1 MKLVAMMLT
10 RNEANRYLKWTI
22 PSLLSFCDEVRVIDD
37 DSVDGTHNI
46 LRDYGCIVKRNDRP
60 MFFEHEGRARN
71 ALLDFALEGKPDY
84 LFAVDAD
91 EIVADGDAIRDAL
104 ISRTSASGVWNLTM
118 EEVWKADER
127 FLYERVDG
135 QWGSRKCPVLFE
147 VPARIPSNWRIADRA
162 LACGREPMPVA
173 KAGVRRAPVVTSLFH
188 LGWANE
194 SERETRYDRYVKHD
208 GGAFHASAHLNSI
221 MFGDE
226 LVKLAPREWPKGLDR
241 EGLLERINQ

>member
-1 MKLVAMMLT
+1 MKLVAAVIS
-10 RNEANRYLKWTI
+10 RDEASRYIKWTI

-37 DSVDGTHNI
+37 DSVDGTHKI
-46 LRDYGCIVKRNDRP
+46 LADYGCVVKRNDRP

-71 ALLDFALEGKPDY
+71 ALLDWALEANPTH
-84 LFAVDAD
+84 LLMVDCD
-91 EIVADGDAIRDAL
+91 EIVANGQDLRDAIL
-104 ISRTSASGVWNLTM
+104 TNSSPSGVWNLTM

-147 VPARIPSNWRIADRA
+147 VPARMPGNWRIADRA

-173 KAGVRRAPVVTSLFH
+173 KAGIRRAPVVTSLFH

-208 GGAFHASAHLNSI
+208 GGAFHAGKHLNSI
-221 MFGDE
+221 MFDDSQVG
-226 LVKLAPREWPKGLDR
+226 LAPREWPKGLDR
-241 EGLLERINQ
+241 EGLLERINR